1 MNIKNLKYAAVA
13 LLLGMGMSSCDDFL
27 DRPVEDNYNTDNFYT
42 NDNACLMGVNYLY
55 NSPWYDFQ
63 RGFIKVGEVM
73 SGNMY
78 WGSSPYL
85 NFSVNGTNEDLVNM
99 SYSLWAEIA
108 HANTVYNNLKN
119 ATASQSIIQQ
129 CMGECLAWKA
139 MAYFFLVRSFGDV
152 PIIHDNASNM
162 ASGDYNSLSKVQ
174 KADVYEYILMTLEKA
189 MELLPKTKS
198 TTGRIDYYC
207 AEGLYAKVLLTA
219 AGVSGSLNNTYLQKA
234 SSASLDVIQNSG
246 RTLMANYEDIFRGSN
261 NVSDES
267 LFAWR
272 WTVGS
277 HWTCQNTQQSDLM
290 PEGFDEFGDCWGGWG
305 GPSADLQD
313 AFGYD
318 VTENPSKRIDTDAR
332 RKATMMGPG
341 DTYSY
346 FWRDHDLGNGKKGL
360 DILKFYFDK
369 KYNKGATGEFQGP
382 CGVQNV
388 KHAYG
393 NNADHLAECGM
404 SAARMAYAVA
414 THVLRLADVY
424 LVHAEAEVLQ
434 GKTTSATALEAF
446 DAVRQRSVPSAANKT
461 SLTFDD
467 IWKERRLE
475 FAGEGDRW
483 YDFVRRAYYDVNAC
497 ITELTN
503 QRRNAIW
510 GCSKVYKQYY
520 ESDGTIWIPQG
531 NGKTEGDDAITGIQ
545 YDTETPKPNVTA
557 QSFILP
563 YPTEDVALNPN
574 LGSNVEPIHVDVR
587 EVYAY

>member
-1 MNIKNLKYAAVA
+1 MNIKNIKYIAAT
-13 LLLGMGMSSCDDFL
+13 LLMGMSLTACEDFL
-27 DRPVEDNYNTDNFYT
+27 DRPVEDNYNTENFYS
-42 NDNACLMGVNYLY
+42 DDASCISGVNYLY

-63 RGFIKVGEVM
+63 RGFIKIGEVM

-85 NFSVNGTNEDLVNM
+85 NFSVNGTDVDLVNM
-99 SYSLWAEIA
+99 SYSLWAEIG
-108 HANTVYNNLKN
+108 HANTVYNSIKG
-119 ATASQSIIQQ
+119 ASCSESVRNQ

-139 MAYFFLVRSFGDV
+139 MAYFFLVRTFGDV
-152 PIIHDNASNM
+152 PIVHDNSVNISA
-162 ASGDYNSLSKVQ
+162 GDYNDLHKVQ
-174 KADVYEYILMTLEKA
+174 KSDVYDYIMMTLEKA

-198 TTGRIDYYC
+198 TTGHIDYYC

-219 AGVSGSLNNTYLQKA
+219 AGVTGTLNNEYLKKA
-234 SSASLDVIQNSG
+234 SAASLDVIENSG
-246 RTLMANYEDIFRGSN
+246 RALMENYSDIFRGSN
-261 NVSDES
+261 NISDES

-272 WTVGS
+272 WTVGA
-277 HWTCQNTQQSDLM
+277 HWTCQNTLQSDLM
-290 PEGFDEFGDCWGGWG
+290 PSGFDEFGDCWGGWG

-318 VTENPSKRIDTDAR
+318 VTENPTKRLETDAR
-332 RKATMMGPG
+332 RKATMMGAG
-341 DTYSY
+341 DIYEY

-360 DILKFYFDK
+360 DILRFYYDK
-369 KYNKGATGEFQGP
+369 TYNSAATGEFQGA

-393 NNADHLAECGM
+393 DNADHQAECGI
-404 SAARMAYAVA
+404 SAARMSYAVA
-414 THVLRLADVY
+414 THILRLADVY

-434 GKTTSATALEAF
+434 GNTTSATALAAF
-446 DAVRQRSVPSAANKT
+446 NAVRQRSVPSSVDKT

-483 YDFVRRAYYDVNAC
+483 YDFVRRAYYDVNSC
-497 ITELTN
+497 ITELKS

-510 GCSKVYKQYY
+510 NCNTVYKAWF
-520 ESDGTIWIPQG
+520 ESGYATWQLKDDNG
-531 NGKTEGDDAITGIQ
+531 NDIIQ
-545 YDTETPKPNVTA
+545 YDEATPIPNVTA
-557 QSFILP
+557 NSFILP

-574 LGSNVEPIHVDVR
+574 LGSNVTPDHVDVR
-587 EVYAY
+587 STYSY